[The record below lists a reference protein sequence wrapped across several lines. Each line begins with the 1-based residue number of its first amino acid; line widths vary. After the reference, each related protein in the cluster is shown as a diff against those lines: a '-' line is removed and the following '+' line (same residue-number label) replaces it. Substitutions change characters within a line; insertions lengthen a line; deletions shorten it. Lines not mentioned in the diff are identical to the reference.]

1 MKKMLALV
9 LLVPSLAFAAAGVW
23 APISGLSRSTTFTC
37 TTAGVTC
44 DAPTLSTQGTNLNGV
59 GAVSV
64 TACAA
69 AAQTLSGAGNLR
81 AYVYDPTTAVWARA
95 PDLDLPTTTATV
107 RCLTWPSIY
116 VPGPG
121 GRVAW
126 VTDTVT
132 ASSNSVTVYIK
143 AFAPMVGAS
152 PGAPL

>member
-44 DAPTLSTQGTNLNGV
+44 DAPTLATEGTNLANV
-59 GAVSV
+59 GAVVV

-69 AAQTLSGAGNLR
+69 STKTLSGAGNLR
-81 AYVYDPTTAVWARA
+81 AYVYDPTTALWARA
-95 PDLDLPTTTATV
+95 PDLDLATGTASV
-107 RCLTWPSIY
+107 RCVTWPAIY
-116 VPGPG
+116 VPGPA

-143 AFAPMVGAS
+143 AFAPMVGDS
-152 PGAPL
+152 PGKPL